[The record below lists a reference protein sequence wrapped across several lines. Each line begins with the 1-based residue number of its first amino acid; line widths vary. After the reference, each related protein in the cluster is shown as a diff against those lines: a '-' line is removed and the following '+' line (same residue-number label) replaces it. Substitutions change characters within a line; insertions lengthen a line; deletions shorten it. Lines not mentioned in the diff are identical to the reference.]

1 MTAPVPPPRRLLDR
15 LSLDES
21 TTVADVLR
29 RETTGGVLLLIAAV
43 VAMVWANSALA
54 DSYETVRHTVVG
66 IPGLLDLDLEHWASE
81 GLLAVFFCVA
91 GLELKREFVVG
102 DLSDRR
108 EAVLPVAAAVAGMV
122 VPAVFYLAI
131 NLAAPDGHPEGWAV
145 PLATDIA
152 FALAVLALV
161 GERLPTALRAFLLSL
176 AVVDDLLAILV
187 ITVAFTEQTDLLA
200 LGGAAVLLAGHGLLQ
215 WRRVRAWWVYVPLG
229 LAIWFL
235 VHEAGV
241 HATVAGVAIGLL
253 TRVRRDPDERLS
265 PAEHAEHLMRPLS
278 ASVCVPLFALLAA
291 GVSLSGDALAGL
303 ATSPVAIG
311 VAVGLVLGKTVG
323 VAGGAWLTT
332 RLTGAEL
339 NPRLAW
345 SDIVGV
351 GMLAGIGFTVSLL
364 LAELVLPGCTRTGRD
379 RQGGGPRGVGAGSA
393 ARHGCCCG
401 DGRRCMSPCTRRRPA
416 TRTATELRTSTRTA
430 APDAYGIGL

>member
-1 MTAPVPPPRRLLDR
+1 VTAPVPPPCRLLDR

-54 DSYETVRHTVVG
+54 DSYEAVRHTVVG

-122 VPAVFYLAI
+122 VPALFYLAI
-131 NLAAPDGHPEGWAV
+131 NLADPDGHPEGWAV

-187 ITVAFTEQTDLLA
+187 ITVAFTEQIDLLA
-200 LGGAAVLLAGHGLLQ
+200 LGGAAALLAGHALLQ

-229 LAIWFL
+229 LAIWAL

-253 TRVRRDPDERLS
+253 TRVRRDPGERRS

-278 ASVCVPLFALLAA
+278 ASVCVPVFALLAA
-291 GVSLSGDALAGL
+291 GVALSSEALAGL

-311 VAVGLVLGKTVG
+311 VAVGLVLGKTLG

-364 LAELVLPGCTRTGRD
+364 LAELSFPGAPEQVETAKAAVLAASVLAALLGTVVLWRRQAVHVALYEEEIRD
-379 RQGGGPRGVGAGSA
+379 ED
-393 ARHGCCCG
+393 G
-401 DGRRCMSPCTRRRPA
+401 DGV
-416 TRTATELRTSTRTA
+416 
-430 APDAYGIGL
+430 PDVYQDGDS